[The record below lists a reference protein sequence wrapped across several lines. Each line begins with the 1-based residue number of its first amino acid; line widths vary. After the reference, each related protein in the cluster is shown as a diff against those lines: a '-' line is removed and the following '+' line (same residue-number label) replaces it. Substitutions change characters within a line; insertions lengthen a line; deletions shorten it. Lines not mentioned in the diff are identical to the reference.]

1 MFSKYLSDKV
11 YLGSRWVRYQN
22 GSIPPPT
29 KIAEVENTLTF
40 MSYILLKMHPID
52 THVQ

>member
-1 MFSKYLSDKV
+1 MGEIPKWFH
-11 YLGSRWVRYQN
+11 
-22 GSIPPPT
+22 PPPT